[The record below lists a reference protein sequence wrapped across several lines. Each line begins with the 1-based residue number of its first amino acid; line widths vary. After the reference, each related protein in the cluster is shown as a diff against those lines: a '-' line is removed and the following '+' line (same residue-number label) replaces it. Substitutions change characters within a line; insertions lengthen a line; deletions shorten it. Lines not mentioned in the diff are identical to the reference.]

1 MFPSKCVIFVFSSVI
16 VACFSKND
24 SDTDG
29 KVIKTFPYRFS
40 FYDLDRLN
48 MNVTLKNIPPNVT
61 SAFLKMQLPR
71 RKLSRD
77 FKIGRGGNSVQ
88 IQRQFEEEKIVSID
102 LELYD
107 SVGPKRVI
115 RLCEGKQAF
124 LNISSITKLIEYKPG
139 GPCFQESESCM
150 LEIDLGYKETLSTV
164 ELIII
169 PCSVILMLVLILQAI
184 EAIRKHCRKKP
195 DIANRPPM
203 PLPHHPFY
211 LNLLFQKECEREIQ
225 EKEGQLCEEN
235 IYEEIDSY

>member
-1 MFPSKCVIFVFSSVI
+1 M
-16 VACFSKND
+16 
-24 SDTDG
+24 
-29 KVIKTFPYRFS
+29 R
-40 FYDLDRLN
+40 
-48 MNVTLKNIPPNVT
+48 
-61 SAFLKMQLPR
+61 LPR
-71 RKLSRD
+71 RKLLRD
-77 FKIGRGGNSVQ
+77 FKIGRGGNSLK
-88 IQRQFEEEKIVSID
+88 IQRQFEEEEIIVSID
-102 LELYD
+102 VELYD

-124 LNISSITKLIEYKPG
+124 INSSLNTKLIKYEPA
-139 GPCFQESESCM
+139 GPCFQVSESCM
-150 LEIDLGYKETLSTV
+150 LELDLGYKETLSNV

-169 PCSVILMLVLILQAI
+169 PCSVIFTLVLILQAI

-211 LNLLFQKECEREIQ
+211 LNLLFQKECELEIR